1 MAAITWRKTGVYV
14 LLALPMLGLAGIAVI
29 ARQHQQD
36 SSPQSSEDPVAAAA
50 RKAREQRKD
59 SPKPK
64 KVYTNED
71 VSSGS
76 AAGAAPTSTA
86 PSTPPSA
93 AGSPSAPADT
103 TAAEGA
109 AKGPQTD
116 ATADTT
122 SDTGKVNKNDE
133 ATWRKRFREVRG
145 KLAEA
150 EKEVDILQREANK
163 AQTQYYSDPQ
173 KALSEQYNRKNI
185 NEHDTQIAAK
195 KQEIAQL
202 KQRLSDLED
211 ELRKSGGD
219 IGWTRE

>member
-36 SSPQSSEDPVAAAA
+36 SSPQSSEDRVAAAA

-109 AKGPQTD
+109 KGPQTN

-122 SDTGKVNKNDE
+122 PDTGKVNKNDE

-202 KQRLSDLED
+202 KQLLIDLED
-211 ELRKSGGD
+211 ELRKSGVD
-219 IGWTRE
+219 IGWARE